1 MIWLAWRQART
12 QVLVVYA
19 LVLAAV
25 LVLALTGPRL
35 ARLAR
40 RTTNVYDVLTSHD
53 RLLFNAGLAV
63 VAVAPALIGA
73 FWGAPLVTRELETGT
88 HRLVWN
94 QSVTRTRWLAVKLGC
109 AAVATTV
116 AVGVLS
122 LAVTWWATPLD
133 GSTSSTHGGL
143 PSRLT
148 PISFAMRGLVPV
160 GYAVFALALGVTV
173 GLLLRRTV
181 PAMAVTL
188 AVYVCVQVAVPL
200 WVRPHLIA
208 PTSASISYSA
218 ATFEG
223 IEANPGQPLRIS
235 VHTGSH
241 GDWILQSVTWNS
253 QRQPADLPSW
263 FGACLPGPPRPN
275 QVRSGSASRDS
286 LDACL
291 ARLTGEGYRQ
301 HVVYQPASRFWPLQW
316 AETGLYVGAS
326 AALAGF
332 CFWWIRRRL
341 S

>member
-1 MIWLAWRQART
+1 MIWLSWRQVRT

-25 LVLALTGPRL
+25 ITLALTGPRL
-35 ARLAR
+35 AHLASR
-40 RTTNVYDVLTSHD
+40 ATNVYDLLTPHD

-73 FWGAPLVTRELETGT
+73 FWGAPLVARELETGT

-94 QSVTRTRWLAVKLGC
+94 QSVTRTRWLATRLGVG
-109 AAVATTV
+109 ALATV
-116 AVGVLS
+116 IAVGALS
-122 LAVTWWATPLD
+122 LAVTWWAKPLD
-133 GSTSSTHGGL
+133 GSTSSRQGNL

-148 PISFAMRGLVPV
+148 PISFAMRGIVPV
-160 GYAVFALALGVTV
+160 GYAVFALVLGVAV

-200 WVRPHLIA
+200 WIRPHLLP
-208 PTSASISYSA
+208 PTSASISYSPS
-218 ATFEG
+218 TFDG

-235 VHTGSH
+235 VHTPHH
-241 GDWILQSVTWNS
+241 GDWILQDTTWNARGEPS
-253 QRQPADLPSW
+253 TLPSW
-263 FGACLPGPPRPN
+263 FTSCLPGPPPPG
-275 QVRSGSASRDS
+275 QEKSSVDSRGD
-286 LDACL
+286 LDRCL

-326 AALAGF
+326 AALAGC

>member
-1 MIWLAWRQART
+1 MIWLTWRQART

-25 LVLALTGPRL
+25 LALAITGPRL
-35 ARLAR
+35 ASLAS
-40 RTTNVYDVLTSHD
+40 RTTYVYDVLTPRD

-73 FWGAPLVTRELETGT
+73 FWGAPLVARELETGT

-94 QSVTRTRWLAVKLGC
+94 QSVTRTRWLAIKLGGG
-109 AAVATTV
+109 AIATVV

-122 LAVTWWATPLD
+122 LAVTWWASPLD
-133 GSTSSTHGGL
+133 GTTSRTHGSL

-160 GYAVFALALGVTV
+160 GYAVFALVLGVAV

-200 WVRPHLIA
+200 WVRPHLLPPAI
-208 PTSASISYSA
+208 ASISYSPS
-218 ATFEG
+218 TFDG

-235 VHTGSH
+235 VHTGNH
-241 GDWILQSVTWNS
+241 GDWILQNATWNS
-253 QRQPADLPSW
+253 QDEPVDLPSW
-263 FGACLPGPPRPN
+263 FGACLPGPPQPN
-275 QVRSGSASRDS
+275 QVQSGRGSRDA

-291 ARLTGEGYRQ
+291 ARLTSEGYRQ
-301 HVVYQPASRFWPLQW
+301 HVVYQPAARFWPLQW

-326 AALAGF
+326 AALAGC